1 MAWCSRTIA
10 SALSRTCCNLA
21 CAVYPWVLE
30 TKGNWA
36 CASHTLPTYGEEWT
50 QKLDGKGAAACAA
63 RPGGG
68 ALLPLMGIDPMKLGG
83 AGCCEC
89 HAERYFC

>member
-21 CAVYPWVLE
+21 CAVHPWVLE

-36 CASHTLPTYGEEWT
+36 CASHTLPTHGEEWT
-50 QKLDGKGAAACAA
+50 QKLDGKGAALAPPAQ
-63 RPGGG
+63 GGG
-68 ALLPLMGIDPMKLGG
+68 CIVAADG
-83 AGCCEC
+83 
-89 HAERYFC
+89 H